1 MHYISIYIYISISIS
16 IYLMPPPIY
25 MMLYLYIGN
34 IQTVQA
40 QELEHWAE
48 SESLLSQDNKR
59 LDFVEY
65 RLGVEISNWQ
75 VAGRQERLKFI
86 NEMGAM
92 SSTCFFFLSP
102 TSSGSSSTF

>member
-1 MHYISIYIYISISIS
+1 
-16 IYLMPPPIY
+16 MPPPIY
-25 MMLYLYIGN
+25 MTLYLFIGN

-40 QELEHWAE
+40 QELEYWAE
-48 SESLLSQDNKR
+48 SESLLSQGNKR

-65 RLGVEISNWQ
+65 RLGVEISNRQ

-86 NEMGAM
+86 NEMGATH
-92 SSTCFFFLSP
+92 STCFFFLSP